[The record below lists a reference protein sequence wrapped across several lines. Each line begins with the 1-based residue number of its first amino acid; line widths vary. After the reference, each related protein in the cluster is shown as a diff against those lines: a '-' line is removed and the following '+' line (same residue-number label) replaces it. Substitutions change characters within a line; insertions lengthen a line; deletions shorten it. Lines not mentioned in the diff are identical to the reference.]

1 MQHDFDRSIFHS
13 RLVNGRLKDA
23 MSYLALFP
31 SQSELYGRY
40 VSRFQEENYCA
51 YDVAPE
57 LNKILLAYQK
67 YYRDAFYLRL
77 SREEAEE
84 ICRAEPLVMGGYAGY
99 KLVGLQIA
107 NRENNYL
114 L

>member
-1 MQHDFDRSIFHS
+1 MEKWLYVCIIEKNKTYNRVTKAVIERHVAH
-13 RLVNGRLKDA
+13 LKDLDDNGHLE
-23 MSYLALFP
+23 LAGVFKGYP
-31 SQSELYGRY
+31 G
-40 VSRFQEENYCA
+40 
-51 YDVAPE
+51 VAGMY
-57 LNKILLAYQK
+57 ILK
-67 YYRDAFYLRL
+67 TE